1 MTRETS
7 PSTTTSVQEA
17 ARSRALVCLTV
28 LGTLNALMFVSM
40 LVGIEPHPDGSKGP
54 VIATALAMVLAAAV
68 AMKQRLP
75 QAGWWGFATAVLLLP
90 GIGPHKF
97 LTEPA
102 AALLAPV
109 IVVGFAHWLLLVQ
122 ACLVW
127 TRSAGRLRCEPQAQR
142 LEDAGTSPQASSCT
156 A

>member
-1 MTRETS
+1 MNRETS
-7 PSTTTSVQEA
+7 PSAPTNIQEA

-40 LVGIEPHPDGSKGP
+40 LVGVEPHPDGSKGP

-75 QAGWWGFATAVLLLP
+75 QAGWWGLATALLLLP

-102 AALLAPV
+102 AVLLTPV

-127 TRSAGRLRCEPQAQR
+127 SRFAVQVPVERQAQSP
-142 LEDAGTSPQASSCT
+142 EDAGVGPRGSSCT
-156 A
+156 V